1 MREGSVGGVAHAVAL
16 AEFYVSNG
24 SIEDMK
30 RVIVLFCLL
39 TVCSVGVLGGRYVYI
54 RTKYPKILE
63 KNDLKRIEFSAA
75 YKMSKTEEDKKIVID
90 RVRNYLNEILTTKI
104 FPAWYGTPWSF
115 NGDAQYPLN
124 GSIACGA
131 FVENVLKNI
140 GFQIDRRMSSQP
152 SEYIIKNMC
161 DVNDIAKF
169 SNASIKSFNN
179 EIQNMGDGIYLVGL
193 DSHVGFLYI
202 RKGNY
207 KFVHSHGYLFVLSEI
222 PSLSPTLRMS
232 KYRVVGK
239 LFSNKMIERWLYS
252 NQIILRYDYFEKRL

>member
-1 MREGSVGGVAHAVAL
+1 
-16 AEFYVSNG
+16 
-24 SIEDMK
+24 MK
-30 RVIVLFCLL
+30 KRIFVLFGLFTLCI
-39 TVCSVGVLGGRYVYI
+39 VGILGGRYAYI
-54 RTKYPKILE
+54 RTKYPIILE
-63 KNDLKRIEFSAA
+63 NNDLKRIEFSAA
-75 YKMSKTEEDKKIVID
+75 YKLSKTKEDKEIIID
-90 RVRNYLNEILTTKI
+90 QVRNYLNEILPANI

-115 NGDAQYPLN
+115 NGNAQYPLN
-124 GSIACGA
+124 GSIACGS
-131 FVENVLKNI
+131 FVENVLKNV

-161 DVNDIAKF
+161 DENDIARF

-193 DSHVGFLYI
+193 DNHVGFLYI

-239 LFSNKMIERWLYS
+239 LFSNKMIEQWLYS
-252 NQIILRYDYFEKRL
+252 KKIILRYDYFKKKH